1 MICKICGQEVQNKG
15 ITSHLRK
22 HKLSDKEYYDTYIKT
37 ESEGKCK
44 ICGQPTKFFGN
55 VRGYGIYCS
64 NSCAQLDPET
74 RDKYKQTCRKL
85 YGSDNVFSSEYGK
98 EKIKQSCIE
107 HFGTEYAF
115 QSDIVKEKIKQTN
128 REIYGCDNPQQN
140 KQIKEKTSKTNLEK
154 YGNVC
159 AVHNDE
165 IWNKAISTM
174 KSNGN
179 YSKLEDYLE
188 QFFIQNNIPYKSN
201 YSGDKRYPFHCDFYL
216 PNTDTFIEINGY
228 WHHNTHFYD
237 GRRKKDKETLQLWKE
252 KSKTKPQYNV
262 AIEVWTQRDIKKRNY
277 ARKYKLNYI
286 VLWNKSDID
295 LFIANFT
302 NQN

>member
-55 VRGYGIYCS
+55 VRGYGIYCC

-115 QSDIVKEKIKQTN
+115 Q
-128 REIYGCDNPQQN
+128 
-140 KQIKEKTSKTNLEK
+140 
-154 YGNVC
+154 
-159 AVHNDE
+159 
-165 IWNKAISTM
+165 
-174 KSNGN
+174 
-179 YSKLEDYLE
+179 
-188 QFFIQNNIPYKSN
+188 
-201 YSGDKRYPFHCDFYL
+201 
-216 PNTDTFIEINGY
+216 
-228 WHHNTHFYD
+228 
-237 GRRKKDKETLQLWKE
+237 KKK
-252 KSKTKPQYNV
+252 
-262 AIEVWTQRDIKKRNY
+262 
-277 ARKYKLNYI
+277 
-286 VLWNKSDID
+286 
-295 LFIANFT
+295 
-302 NQN
+302 